1 MAHPRPTSRLTFRE
15 MTPDD
20 LDPMADLLGSPEV
33 MAFYPRPKT
42 RAEALAWIA
51 WNLGLYRDHGFG
63 LWILEL
69 RDGGRFV
76 GDCGLTRQEVGGRT
90 EVEVGYHV
98 VPALQGR
105 GYATEAA
112 LAARDFARTVLGLD
126 RIVAIVDPG
135 NAASRRV
142 AVKIGLA
149 VEQEVEWAGK
159 RVLVY
164 AGRP

>member
-1 MAHPRPTSRLTFRE
+1 MAPPGPTSRLTLRE

-20 LDPMADLLGSPEV
+20 LDAMAGLLGDPAV

-42 RAEALAWIA
+42 RAEALAWIT
-51 WNLGLYRDHGFG
+51 WNRSLYRDRGFG
-63 LWILEL
+63 LWIVEL

-76 GDCGLTRQEVGGRT
+76 GDCGLTLQEVGGRT

-98 VPALQGR
+98 RPDLQGH

-112 LAARDFARTVLGLD
+112 QATRDFARDVLGLD
-126 RIVAIVDPG
+126 RIVAIIDPG
-135 NAASRRV
+135 NAPSRRV
-142 AVKIGLA
+142 AEKIGLA
-149 VEQEVEWAGK
+149 VEREVEWHGK
-159 RVLVY
+159 RVIVY

>member
-1 MAHPRPTSRLTFRE
+1 MAHPGPTTRLTFRE
-15 MTPDD
+15 MTPADIEA
-20 LDPMADLLGSPEV
+20 MAGLLGDPEV

-51 WNLGLYRDHGFG
+51 WNERLYREHGFG
-63 LWILEL
+63 LWLLE
-69 RDGGRFV
+69 DAATGAFV
-76 GDCGLTRQEVGGRT
+76 GDCGLTLQEVGGRT

-98 VPALQGR
+98 VAALQGR

-112 LAARDFARTVLGLD
+112 LATRDFARDVLGLD
-126 RIVAIVDPG
+126 RIVAIIDPG
-135 NAASRRV
+135 NAPSRRV
-142 AVKIGLA
+142 AEKIGLA
-149 VEQEVEWAGK
+149 VEREVDWSGK